1 VEPDGRDKEPRD
13 VWAGRGSVA
22 IFGVRRPRGNRKTI
36 ARAPVGNPSLDD
48 GGGYMRRTWTLV
60 LALLIAGPAL
70 AAQEVPGPG
79 EVVEALFVAMKAGD
93 ADAMQALMHPDV
105 RLISTSVR
113 DGAPVA
119 QVVAVDRW
127 LQGVRASTR
136 ELDERIYD
144 TQVLRDEGLAS
155 VWTRYDLFVD
165 GAFSHCGVDHVLLV
179 RTSDG
184 WRIVEISDTRS
195 TEGCRG
201 A

>member
-1 VEPDGRDKEPRD
+1 MRKAWIVSMLLLVGAAP
-13 VWAGRGSVA
+13 ARGQ
-22 IFGVRRPRGNRKTI
+22 
-36 ARAPVGNPSLDD
+36 D
-48 GGGYMRRTWTLV
+48 
-60 LALLIAGPAL
+60 AL
-70 AAQEVPGPG
+70 GPG

-93 ADAMQALMHPDV
+93 ADAMRALMHPEV

-113 DGAPVA
+113 DGVPAV

-127 LQGVRASTR
+127 LDNVGASTR

-144 TQVLRDEGLAS
+144 TQVVQDGGLAS

-165 GAFSHCGVDHVLLV
+165 GLHSHCGVDHVLLV
-179 RTSDG
+179 RTGDG
-184 WRIVEISDTRS
+184 WRIVELSDTRS